1 MDQKNILPRGIAKP
15 IEQQPDGT
23 WIVRHHFR
31 VVGTSENG
39 EELVTF
45 ASSEYPEKPTLQQIQ
60 RSIDRYRVCL
70 TMYGD
75 TISDEIE
82 KVDLSGKNESDNHR
96 RSLIIDMR
104 FQSAVIPEFGKESVE
119 QTEQKSN
126 GSTKRNQSIHI
137 TPS

>member
-31 VVGTSENG
+31 VVGTNENG

-45 ASSEYPEKPTLQQIQ
+45 ASSEYPEKPTIQQIQ

-82 KVDLSGKNESDNHR
+82 KVDLSVYMFTD
-96 RSLIIDMR
+96 
-104 FQSAVIPEFGKESVE
+104 
-119 QTEQKSN
+119 
-126 GSTKRNQSIHI
+126 
-137 TPS
+137 

>member
-70 TMYGD
+70 TMYR
-75 TISDEIE
+75 SEE
-82 KVDLSGKNESDNHR
+82 R
-96 RSLIIDMR
+96 R
-104 FQSAVIPEFGKESVE
+104 VGKECRSRW
-119 QTEQKSN
+119 SPY
-126 GSTKRNQSIHI
+126 H
-137 TPS
+137 

>member
-1 MDQKNILPRGIAKP
+1 MVIFILQYKLFKMSFDINIFPPFRK
-15 IEQQPDGT
+15 QHRCNFTSD
-23 WIVRHHFR
+23 IVRHHFR

-82 KVDLSGKNESDNHR
+82 KVDLSVYMFTD
-96 RSLIIDMR
+96 
-104 FQSAVIPEFGKESVE
+104 
-119 QTEQKSN
+119 
-126 GSTKRNQSIHI
+126 
-137 TPS
+137 

>member
-82 KVDLSGKNESDNHR
+82 KVDLSVYMFIVQSVGCLGVLIKHPFFIYGKNENYNVLFYR
-96 RSLIIDMR
+96 YLL
-104 FQSAVIPEFGKESVE
+104 
-119 QTEQKSN
+119 
-126 GSTKRNQSIHI
+126 
-137 TPS
+137 

>member
-23 WIVRHHFR
+23 WVVRHHFR
-31 VVGTSENG
+31 EVG

-82 KVDLSGKNESDNHR
+82 KVDLSVYMFTD
-96 RSLIIDMR
+96 
-104 FQSAVIPEFGKESVE
+104 
-119 QTEQKSN
+119 
-126 GSTKRNQSIHI
+126 
-137 TPS
+137 

>member
-31 VVGTSENG
+31 VVGT
-39 EELVTF
+39 
-45 ASSEYPEKPTLQQIQ
+45 SSEYPEKPTLQQIQ

-82 KVDLSGKNESDNHR
+82 KVDLSVYMFTD
-96 RSLIIDMR
+96 
-104 FQSAVIPEFGKESVE
+104 
-119 QTEQKSN
+119 
-126 GSTKRNQSIHI
+126 
-137 TPS
+137 

>member
-1 MDQKNILPRGIAKP
+1 MGLLSLSSNSRTELGLYVITSGWLVP
-15 IEQQPDGT
+15 
-23 WIVRHHFR
+23 
-31 VVGTSENG
+31 SENG

-82 KVDLSGKNESDNHR
+82 KVDLSVYMFTD
-96 RSLIIDMR
+96 
-104 FQSAVIPEFGKESVE
+104 
-119 QTEQKSN
+119 
-126 GSTKRNQSIHI
+126 
-137 TPS
+137 

>member
-1 MDQKNILPRGIAKP
+1 MGLLSLSSNSRTELGLYVII
-15 IEQQPDGT
+15 
-23 WIVRHHFR
+23 R

-82 KVDLSGKNESDNHR
+82 KVDLSVYMFTD
-96 RSLIIDMR
+96 
-104 FQSAVIPEFGKESVE
+104 
-119 QTEQKSN
+119 
-126 GSTKRNQSIHI
+126 
-137 TPS
+137 

>member
-1 MDQKNILPRGIAKP
+1 MAATAHADATGMSITTIMQMRSLQAGGFETARKYSREEILSILKTLSEDSSFGMILRAKGML
-15 IEQQPDGT
+15 EAPDGT

-82 KVDLSGKNESDNHR
+82 KG
-96 RSLIIDMR
+96 
-104 FQSAVIPEFGKESVE
+104 
-119 QTEQKSN
+119 
-126 GSTKRNQSIHI
+126 
-137 TPS
+137 

>member
-39 EELVTF
+39 
-45 ASSEYPEKPTLQQIQ
+45 
-60 RSIDRYRVCL
+60 
-70 TMYGD
+70 D

-82 KVDLSGKNESDNHR
+82 KVDLSVYMFTD
-96 RSLIIDMR
+96 
-104 FQSAVIPEFGKESVE
+104 
-119 QTEQKSN
+119 
-126 GSTKRNQSIHI
+126 
-137 TPS
+137 

>member
-39 EELVTF
+39 EELDNFCQFGIFRET
-45 ASSEYPEKPTLQQIQ
+45 YLCNRIQ
-60 RSIDRYRVCL
+60 RSIVRYRVCL

-82 KVDLSGKNESDNHR
+82 KVDLSVYMFTD
-96 RSLIIDMR
+96 
-104 FQSAVIPEFGKESVE
+104 
-119 QTEQKSN
+119 
-126 GSTKRNQSIHI
+126 
-137 TPS
+137 

>member
-1 MDQKNILPRGIAKP
+1 MEQKNILPRTCAKP

-31 VVGTSENG
+31 VVGKDDNG

-45 ASSEYPEKPTLQQIQ
+45 ASSEYPDKPTIQQIQ
-60 RSIDRYRVCL
+60 RSIDRYRVSL

-82 KVDLSGKNESDNHR
+82 KVDLSMYMFTD
-96 RSLIIDMR
+96 
-104 FQSAVIPEFGKESVE
+104 
-119 QTEQKSN
+119 
-126 GSTKRNQSIHI
+126 
-137 TPS
+137 

>member
-1 MDQKNILPRGIAKP
+1 MGLLSLSSNSRTEPGLC
-15 IEQQPDGT
+15 
-23 WIVRHHFR
+23 
-31 VVGTSENG
+31 GTSENG

-82 KVDLSGKNESDNHR
+82 KVDLSVYMFTD
-96 RSLIIDMR
+96 
-104 FQSAVIPEFGKESVE
+104 
-119 QTEQKSN
+119 
-126 GSTKRNQSIHI
+126 
-137 TPS
+137 

>member
-60 RSIDRYRVCL
+60 LYVVK
-70 TMYGD
+70 T
-75 TISDEIE
+75 
-82 KVDLSGKNESDNHR
+82 LSGI
-96 RSLIIDMR
+96 SLKM
-104 FQSAVIPEFGKESVE
+104 PW
-119 QTEQKSN
+119 SN
-126 GSTKRNQSIHI
+126 FSSIL
-137 TPS
+137 

>member
-1 MDQKNILPRGIAKP
+1 MSKDTYQANILPRAPAKS
-15 IEQQPDGT
+15 IEQPPDGT
-23 WIVRHHFR
+23 CIVRHHFR

-82 KVDLSGKNESDNHR
+82 KVDLSVYMFTD
-96 RSLIIDMR
+96 
-104 FQSAVIPEFGKESVE
+104 
-119 QTEQKSN
+119 
-126 GSTKRNQSIHI
+126 
-137 TPS
+137 

>member
-1 MDQKNILPRGIAKP
+1 MALTQDLPISNSMYKLLNLIIDAR
-15 IEQQPDGT
+15 QQFPKAFRYEFGT
-23 WIVRHHFR
+23 ELMMLAVHCCEYIRYANTDMNLEHRADYLMKFLCEFR

-82 KVDLSGKNESDNHR
+82 KVDLSVYMFTD
-96 RSLIIDMR
+96 
-104 FQSAVIPEFGKESVE
+104 
-119 QTEQKSN
+119 
-126 GSTKRNQSIHI
+126 
-137 TPS
+137 

>member
-45 ASSEYPEKPTLQQIQ
+45 ASSEYPEKPTLQHIQ
-60 RSIDRYRVCL
+60 SNPVKEWILFRQSPKTRLPVL
-70 TMYGD
+70 FP
-75 TISDEIE
+75 DEA
-82 KVDLSGKNESDNHR
+82 
-96 RSLIIDMR
+96 
-104 FQSAVIPEFGKESVE
+104 FFPE
-119 QTEQKSN
+119 N
-126 GSTKRNQSIHI
+126 
-137 TPS
+137 

>member
-1 MDQKNILPRGIAKP
+1 MGLLSLSSSNRTELGLYVI
-15 IEQQPDGT
+15 T
-23 WIVRHHFR
+23 SV

-82 KVDLSGKNESDNHR
+82 KVDLSVYMFTD
-96 RSLIIDMR
+96 
-104 FQSAVIPEFGKESVE
+104 
-119 QTEQKSN
+119 
-126 GSTKRNQSIHI
+126 
-137 TPS
+137 